1 MEPSSTRRDKFEK
14 GIASRCV
21 FELLW
26 GNILCFRV
34 SDMCYYYGLIRTS
47 AIMAAGAGW
56 VFELRMHQLLRKQQ
70 TIRMFPITPGRPE
83 PANFIYEDYPGRNPI
98 DLHLTRS
105 DEYPLAEGNQFHAN
119 LCHRPTPT
127 NFPGIDPCSSFTR
140 NAGEHDVNED
150 DLNLSENI
158 QKYCGGHTRKTS
170 SGIYN
175 N

>member
-1 MEPSSTRRDKFEK
+1 ML
-14 GIASRCV
+14 
-21 FELLW
+21 LLW
-26 GNILCFRV
+26 TDTDQRDHG
-34 SDMCYYYGLIRTS
+34 
-47 AIMAAGAGW
+47 AAGAGW

-70 TIRMFPITPGRPE
+70 TIRMFPITLGRPE
-83 PANFIYEDYPGRNPI
+83 PANFIHEDYPGRNPI

-127 NFPGIDPCSSFTR
+127 NFPGIDPCTSFTR